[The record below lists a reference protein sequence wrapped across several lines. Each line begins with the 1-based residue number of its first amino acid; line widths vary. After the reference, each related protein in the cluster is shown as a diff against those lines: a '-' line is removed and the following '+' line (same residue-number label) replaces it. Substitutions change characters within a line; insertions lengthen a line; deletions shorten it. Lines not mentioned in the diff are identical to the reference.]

1 MKKKKKTRRKEL
13 FQHPPDRIDT
23 TLGGTISQYSLKR
36 NSIICVYFFI
46 GILSVIKKIKLSQR
60 SKLEKMHQ
68 PESPFVGVE
77 AKYFSNAERIYSFF
91 AQSSVSNAGVII
103 LTP

>member
-1 MKKKKKTRRKEL
+1 
-13 FQHPPDRIDT
+13 
-23 TLGGTISQYSLKR
+23 
-36 NSIICVYFFI
+36 
-46 GILSVIKKIKLSQR
+46 
-60 SKLEKMHQ
+60 MHQ

-77 AKYFSNAERIYSFF
+77 AKYFSKAERIYSFF